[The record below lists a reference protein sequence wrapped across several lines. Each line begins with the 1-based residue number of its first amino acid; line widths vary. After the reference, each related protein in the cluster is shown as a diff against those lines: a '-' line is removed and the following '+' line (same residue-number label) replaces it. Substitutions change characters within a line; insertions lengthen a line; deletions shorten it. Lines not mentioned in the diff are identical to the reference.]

1 MAMGVFHPYLLRVPE
16 DAYQILREEAAAKS
30 ISVNTL
36 FIKMVEEHLRTH
48 RKELVKLIGREATE
62 NYGAVLDKLAKL

>member
-16 DAYQILREEAAAKS
+16 DAYQILRQEAAAKS

-48 RKELVKLIGREATE
+48 RKELVKLIDEETSE
-62 NYGAVLDKLAKL
+62 SYSAVLDKLAAL